1 MRFRRRVPVVV
12 AFAILLALIAQP
24 ASAIQY
30 GQPVAEGEYPYVGS
44 IVVDSEQWGL
54 YPICSGALIGP
65 TTFLTAAHCR
75 VPVDAIAGVTFDNDF
90 AGPVNLVPVAQFLDD
105 GYDGSAYT
113 DYAVIILE
121 TPVVMNEYAVLPE
134 PGLLE
139 TLLPSTG
146 ASMEDR
152 RLTTVGYGSVGQNR
166 GTGQGQPGFVYLD
179 EKRKA
184 TTYISNLNKG
194 PLAGLLVQTTAA
206 PGTGGGTCYGD
217 SGGPFFL
224 GDTNIVVA
232 ITVTGYNWHC
242 GGADLNLRIDVPHV
256 LEFLNEYT

>member
-1 MRFRRRVPVVV
+1 MRLRRRIPVVV
-12 AFAILLALIAQP
+12 MFVALLALIAQP

-30 GQPVAEGEYPYVGS
+30 GEPVAEGEYPYVGA
-44 IVVDSEQWGL
+44 IVVDTDEWGL
-54 YPICSGALIGP
+54 IPICSGALIGP
-65 TTFLTAAHCR
+65 TTFLTAAHCE
-75 VPVDAIAGVTFDNDF
+75 VPLGAIEGITFDNDF
-90 AGPVNLVPVAQFLDD
+90 VPPVNLVPVAAFIDD

-113 DYAVIILE
+113 DYAVIILAE
-121 TPVVMNEYAVLPE
+121 PVVMDEYAALPTA
-134 PGLLE
+134 GLLD
-139 TLLPSTG
+139 TLLPSAG
-146 ASMEDR
+146 ARKEDR

-166 GTGQGQPGFVYLD
+166 GTGQGQPSFVYLD
-179 EKRKA
+179 EKWKA
-184 TTYISNLNKG
+184 TTYVSNLNKG

-256 LEFLNEYT
+256 LEFLGEYT